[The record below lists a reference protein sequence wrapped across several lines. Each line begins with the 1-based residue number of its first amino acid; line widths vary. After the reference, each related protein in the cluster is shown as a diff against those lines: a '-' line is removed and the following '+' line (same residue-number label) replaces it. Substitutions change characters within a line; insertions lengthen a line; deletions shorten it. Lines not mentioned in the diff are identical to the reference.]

1 MIYFDLYK
9 LSSKELINVPLKNSF
24 FYKSNRGKIKPSL
37 RFYRW
42 ASVICLQLV
51 FFLSFSIDI
60 QILEGTLNASRFL
73 GFHMIDVFTTIE
85 VFVATYKLPINLII
99 GTATIGIFYLLLG
112 GRTYCSWVCPYG
124 LLSDISEDLH
134 IKLINKG
141 IIKKRRFDHRLRFL
155 FFIIFLLLSF
165 FSGYIIFE
173 SINVIGILSRAIVY
187 GMSLGLI
194 WVILVFLIDV
204 FYSRRSWCSYICPV
218 GTTYSLIGWIGAT
231 KIEWNDK
238 CDHCMA
244 CHGVC
249 PEPHVLELTKAKYDK
264 KRQENGIEK
273 EYILSGDC
281 TMCGRCI
288 DVCHQEALGYDF
300 RLTKLL

>member
-1 MIYFDLYK
+1 MYYDLYK
-9 LSSKELINVPLKNSF
+9 SSSKELINVPLKKSF
-24 FYKSNRGKIKPSL
+24 FLKNEKGKIRPTI

-42 ASVICLQLV
+42 ISVISLQLL
-51 FFLSFSIDI
+51 FFLSFFIDI
-60 QILEGTLNASRFL
+60 QVLEGTLNASRFL
-73 GFHMIDVFTTIE
+73 GFHVIDVFTTIE
-85 VFVATYKLPINLII
+85 VFVATYQAPINLLI
-99 GTATIGIFYLLLG
+99 GTATIGIFYLLVG

-134 IKLINKG
+134 LKLVRKG
-141 IIKKRRFDHRLRFL
+141 IIKKRKFDHRIRYIFL
-155 FFIIFLLLSF
+155 VLFLLLSF
-165 FSGYIIFE
+165 LSGYIVFE
-173 SINVIGILSRAIVY
+173 SINVIGILSRAVVY

-194 WVILVFLIDV
+194 WVALVFLMDV
-204 FYSRRSWCSYICPV
+204 FYSKRAWCTYICPV
-218 GTTYSLIGWIGAT
+218 GTTYSFLGWASAT
-231 KIEWNDK
+231 KIQWNDN

-249 PEPHVLELTKAKYDK
+249 PEVHVLDLTRAKHDK
-264 KRQENGIEK
+264 VRKEKGIKK
-273 EYILSGDC
+273 EYVLSGDC

>member
-1 MIYFDLYK
+1 MYFDLYK
-9 LSSKELINVPLKNSF
+9 LSSKELINVPLKHSF
-24 FYKSNRGKIKPSL
+24 FYKNEKGKIRPSF

-42 ASVICLQLV
+42 VSVIALQLV
-51 FFLSFSIDI
+51 FFLSFFIDI

-134 IKLINKG
+134 VKLVKKG
-141 IIKKRRFDHRLRFL
+141 IIKERKFDHRLRFVFL
-155 FFIIFLLLSF
+155 IIFLLLSF

-173 SINVIGILSRAIVY
+173 SINVIGILSRAVVY
-187 GMSLGLI
+187 GTSLGLI
-194 WVILVFLIDV
+194 WVALIFLIDV
-204 FYSRRSWCSYICPV
+204 FYSRRAWCTYVCPV
-218 GTTYSLIGWIGAT
+218 GTTYSFLGWAGAT
-231 KIEWNDK
+231 KIEWNDR

-249 PEPHVLELTKAKYDK
+249 PEPQVLELTKAKYDK
-264 KRQENGIEK
+264 KRVEKGIKK